1 MNDATPLT
9 QSFSRDL
16 RQRYESLRP
25 LFPDERVF
33 RGTVLS
39 LFALSQLCPPG
50 TFATCLAELESLAP
64 PPPPIKLN
72 DELSDDTYVVLP
84 AAKERMQSAL
94 QQGGIVQSKP
104 NHHAGDTSLW
114 CRLSGIKTIEIW
126 GKCLK
131 AFVDVPR
138 LSPHTAARCIIRE
151 LEHMAATN
159 RKVLGDA
166 LPAELA
172 GLLAELGNPQPG
184 ETILDGFGEC
194 GCVLAEAVLQTPG
207 SCHAVYMKRA
217 PDALPHPDFDAPTM
231 DVALA
236 LLALALTPHAATGEA
251 ILSSTLSPL
260 FVEQETYALHGF
272 QKEHALSGFQKEHAL
287 AGIMAPM
294 PDSADLVVSLLPLAG
309 VYHAEA
315 ARAEALRVD
324 AEKGLRFQ
332 RAVPPP
338 ASIAAAGLTVLV
350 DAMRSS
356 TGRAVLATPLSPLFR
371 SGPEEALRAA
381 LLEENLLD
389 AVILLPGNVVYES
402 PMQLAILLFD
412 RRRETGNDRADEDA
426 VLFVDAHTLYSAG
439 KNLNAIQPTHRH
451 EIVQLVRERQNVP
464 GKARLVPR
472 AEVREQGVWMPQR
485 YFAESEDADLETTI
499 LLLQDEL
506 EIVQADLRRVRGLL
520 AADIA

>member
-1 MNDATPLT
+1 MVSGMMNDATPLT

-16 RQRYESLRP
+16 RQRCESLRP

-72 DELSDDTYVVLP
+72 DELSDDELSDDTYVVLP

-104 NHHAGDTSLW
+104 SHHAGDTSLG

-207 SCHAVYMKRA
+207 PCHAVYMKRA
-217 PDALPHPDFDAPTM
+217 PEALPHPDFDAPTM

-251 ILSSTLSPL
+251 IPSSTLSPL
-260 FVEQETYALHGF
+260 FVEQDTY
-272 QKEHALSGFQKEHAL
+272 ALSGFQKELVL

-294 PDSADLVVSLLPLAG
+294 PDSADLFVSLLPLAG

-315 ARAEALRVD
+315 ARAET
-324 AEKGLRFQ
+324 EKGLRFQ

-350 DAMRSS
+350 DAMRRT

-426 VLFVDAHTLYSAG
+426 VLFVDAHILCSAG

-464 GKARLVPR
+464 GKARLVSR

-520 AADIA
+520 AAQ